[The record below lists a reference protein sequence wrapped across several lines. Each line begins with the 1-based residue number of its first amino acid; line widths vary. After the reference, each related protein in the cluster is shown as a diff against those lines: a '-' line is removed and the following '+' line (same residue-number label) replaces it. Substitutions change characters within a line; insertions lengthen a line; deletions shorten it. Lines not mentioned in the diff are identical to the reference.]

1 MFFPAFLMGLL
12 IATAEVFQGM
22 LRVRLPNMNIRW
34 LR

>member
-1 MFFPAFLMGLL
+1 MLFRAFIIRLL

-22 LRVRLPNMNIRW
+22 LRVRLLNMNIRW